1 MIWLS
6 VKGLLLAGA
15 ILYGAI
21 TDIQSR
27 DVPPAVPI
35 GIALAGLI
43 CFSPLSS
50 VTGLLLMGAIFFLA
64 ALAGFGGGDFWF
76 MAACGFLLGP
86 WGGILQTV
94 IGLSL
99 ALVYAG
105 GRRLAPGK
113 SKKCETIPLVPFLG
127 IGGIAAYLLQT
138 IGGFV

>member
-15 ILYGAI
+15 ILYGSI
-21 TDIQSR
+21 TDIMSR

-35 GIALAGLI
+35 VIALAGLI
-43 CFSPLSS
+43 CLSPLSAI
-50 VTGLLLMGAIFFLA
+50 TGMLLMGIIFFFA

-76 MAACGFLLGP
+76 MAACGFLVGP
-86 WGGILQTV
+86 WGGILQTI

-99 ALVYAG
+99 ALLYAG
-105 GRRLAPGK
+105 GCRLSTGK
-113 SKKCETIPLVPFLG
+113 PEKCETIPLVPFLG